1 MVLFFGY
8 DYAHYIRFISYNKQL
23 TSCQLFINLQ
33 ESLMLNTLLFNMLVP
48 TPFVFMQRSS
58 RLLNRTRLVL
68 FYVKNIL
75 AHHLFNCN
83 VVWFVL
89 GIIFWLIHVAKFSS
103 FTFWILHIIC
113 LTKCLARCFI
123 CLSQYKG
130 LCLFVYLPLVIFY
143 FIYFIFFFFSCAS
156 RLTR

>member
-1 MVLFFGY
+1 
-8 DYAHYIRFISYNKQL
+8 
-23 TSCQLFINLQ
+23 
-33 ESLMLNTLLFNMLVP
+33 MLNTLMFNMLVP

-89 GIIFWLIHVAKFSS
+89 GIIFLVDSCCKILFIH
-103 FTFWILHIIC
+103 ILDSAHHMLDKMSC
-113 LTKCLARCFI
+113 
-123 CLSQYKG
+123 S
-130 LCLFVYLPLVIFY
+130 LFYLFKSI
-143 FIYFIFFFFSCAS
+143 
-156 RLTR
+156 